1 MTNISKSIADK
12 QLKELGVVVED
23 SAGIAKEGDVLFVE
37 NLPKKKSSRRKAKP
51 SSYPRSL
58 FRDAEL
64 DFINGK
70 PIAEWQPVTG
80 RNQGGFEKSPKTWAK
95 DDVLAKLD
103 EHGKTIT
110 EHGEHA
116 IIPSKRF
123 DAIVN
128 ILWTDLINGM
138 EQARLIVKP
147 SLVEKFKQDLSFF
160 VADCYFKGKDGEYKD
175 IISREIE
182 DE

>member
-1 MTNISKSIADK
+1 MTNISKTIADK
-12 QLKELGVVVED
+12 QLKELGVVEEKPVFVPSTKTVGELYD
-23 SAGIAKEGDVLFVE
+23 EAKK
-37 NLPKKKSSRRKAKP
+37 PRRTTRRTKISQQP
-51 SSYPRSL
+51 SL
-58 FRDAEL
+58 FRNE
-64 DFINGK
+64 
-70 PIAEWQPVTG
+70 PWQPITG

-103 EHGKTIT
+103 EHGKAIT

-147 SLVEKFKQDLSFF
+147 SLVEKFKQDLSYF

-175 IISREIE
+175 IISREVD

>member
-1 MTNISKSIADK
+1 MTNISKTIADK
-12 QLKELGVVVED
+12 QLKELGVVDETTDVA
-23 SAGIAKEGDVLFVE
+23 SKGDILFV
-37 NLPKKKSSRRKAKP
+37 KSASKKSSRRTKI
-51 SSYPRSL
+51 SSHQPSL
-58 FRDAEL
+58 FRNE
-64 DFINGK
+64 
-70 PIAEWQPVTG
+70 PWQPLTG
-80 RNQGGFEKSPKTWAK
+80 RNQGGFEKSPKTKAK

-103 EHGKTIT
+103 EHGKAIT

-147 SLVEKFKQDLSFF
+147 SLVEKFKQDLSYF

-175 IISREIE
+175 IISREVD

>member
-1 MTNISKSIADK
+1 M
-12 QLKELGVVVED
+12 
-23 SAGIAKEGDVLFVE
+23 
-37 NLPKKKSSRRKAKP
+37 
-51 SSYPRSL
+51 
-58 FRDAEL
+58 
-64 DFINGK
+64 
-70 PIAEWQPVTG
+70 
-80 RNQGGFEKSPKTWAK
+80 
-95 DDVLAKLD
+95 D
-103 EHGKTIT
+103 EHGKEIT

-123 DAIVN
+123 DAIVD

-147 SLVEKFKQDLSFF
+147 SLVEKFKQDLSYF

-175 IISREIE
+175 IISREVD

>member
-1 MTNISKSIADK
+1 MTNISKSITDK

-23 SAGIAKEGDVLFVE
+23 SAGIAKEGDVLFA
-37 NLPKKKSSRRKAKP
+37 KKSSRRTKI
-51 SSYPRSL
+51 SSHQPSL
-58 FRDAEL
+58 FRNE
-64 DFINGK
+64 
-70 PIAEWQPVTG
+70 PWQPITG

-103 EHGKTIT
+103 EHGKAIT

-123 DAIVN
+123 DAIVD
-128 ILWTDLINGM
+128 ILWTDLLNGM
-138 EQARLIVKP
+138 EQARLIAKP
-147 SLVEKFKQDLSFF
+147 KIMDAMKKELSFF
-160 VADCYFKGKDGEYKD
+160 IADSYFKGKDGEYKD
-175 IISREIE
+175 IISREVD

>member
-1 MTNISKSIADK
+1 MTNISKTIADK
-12 QLKELGVVVED
+12 QLKELGVVDETTDV
-23 SAGIAKEGDVLFVE
+23 ANKGDILFVRSAS
-37 NLPKKKSSRRKAKP
+37 KKSSRRTKI
-51 SSYPRSL
+51 SSHQPSL
-58 FRDAEL
+58 FRNE
-64 DFINGK
+64 
-70 PIAEWQPVTG
+70 PWQPITG

-103 EHGKTIT
+103 EHGKAIT

-138 EQARLIVKP
+138 EQARLIAKP
-147 SLVEKFKQDLSFF
+147 KIMDAMKKELSFF
-160 VADCYFKGKDGEYKD
+160 IADSYFKGKDGEYKD
-175 IISREIE
+175 IISREVD

>member
-1 MTNISKSIADK
+1 MTNISKTIADK

-23 SAGIAKEGDVLFVE
+23 SAGIANEGDILFAKPTVT
-37 NLPKKKSSRRKAKP
+37 KKSSRRTKI
-51 SSYPRSL
+51 SSHQPSL
-58 FRDAEL
+58 FRNE
-64 DFINGK
+64 
-70 PIAEWQPVTG
+70 PWQPITG

-103 EHGKTIT
+103 EHGKAIT

-123 DAIVN
+123 DAIVD
-128 ILWTDLINGM
+128 ILWTDLLNGM
-138 EQARLIVKP
+138 EQARLIAKP
-147 SLVEKFKQDLSFF
+147 KIMDAMKKELSFF
-160 VADCYFKGKDGEYKD
+160 IADSYFKGKDGEYKD
-175 IISREIE
+175 IISREGD

>member
-1 MTNISKSIADK
+1 MTNISKTIADK

-23 SAGIAKEGDVLFVE
+23 SAGIANEGDVLFAKPTVT
-37 NLPKKKSSRRKAKP
+37 KKSSRRTKI
-51 SSYPRSL
+51 SSHQHSL
-58 FRDAEL
+58 FRNE
-64 DFINGK
+64 
-70 PIAEWQPVTG
+70 PWQPITG

-103 EHGKTIT
+103 EHGKSIT

-123 DAIVN
+123 DAIVD
-128 ILWTDLINGM
+128 ILWTDLLNGM
-138 EQARLIVKP
+138 EQARLIAKP
-147 SLVEKFKQDLSFF
+147 KIMDAMKKELSFF
-160 VADCYFKGKDGEYKD
+160 LADSYFKGKDGEYKD
-175 IISREIE
+175 IISREVD

>member
-1 MTNISKSIADK
+1 MTNISKTIADK
-12 QLKELGVVVED
+12 QLKELGVVEEKPVFTT
-23 SAGIAKEGDVLFVE
+23 SAKTVGELYDEI
-37 NLPKKKSSRRKAKP
+37 KKPRRTTRRTKISQQP
-51 SSYPRSL
+51 SL
-58 FRDAEL
+58 FRNEPWE
-64 DFINGK
+64 
-70 PIAEWQPVTG
+70 PITG

-103 EHGKTIT
+103 EHGKEIT

-123 DAIVN
+123 DAIVD

-138 EQARLIVKP
+138 EQAWLIVKP
-147 SLVEKFKQDLSFF
+147 SLVEKFKQDLSYF

-175 IISREIE
+175 IISREVD

>member
-1 MTNISKSIADK
+1 MTNISKTIADK
-12 QLKELGVVVED
+12 QLKELGVVEEKPVFVPSTKTVGELYD
-23 SAGIAKEGDVLFVE
+23 EAKK
-37 NLPKKKSSRRKAKP
+37 PRRTTRRTKISHQP
-51 SSYPRSL
+51 SL
-58 FRDAEL
+58 FRNE
-64 DFINGK
+64 
-70 PIAEWQPVTG
+70 PWQPITG

-103 EHGKTIT
+103 EHGKAIT

-138 EQARLIVKP
+138 EQARMIVKP

-160 VADCYFKGKDGEYKD
+160 VADSYFKGKDGEYKD
-175 IISREIE
+175 IISREVD

>member
-1 MTNISKSIADK
+1 MTNISKTIADK
-12 QLKELGVVVED
+12 QLKELGVVEEKPVFTT
-23 SAGIAKEGDVLFVE
+23 SAKTVGELYDEI
-37 NLPKKKSSRRKAKP
+37 KKPRRTTRRTKISQQP
-51 SSYPRSL
+51 SL
-58 FRDAEL
+58 FRNEPWE
-64 DFINGK
+64 
-70 PIAEWQPVTG
+70 PITG

-103 EHGKTIT
+103 EHGKEIT

-123 DAIVN
+123 DAIVD

-147 SLVEKFKQDLSFF
+147 SLVEKFKQDLSYF

-175 IISREIE
+175 IISREVD

>member
-1 MTNISKSIADK
+1 MTNISKTIADK

-23 SAGIAKEGDVLFVE
+23 SAGIATKGDVLFAK
-37 NLPKKKSSRRKAKP
+37 PTATKKSSRRTKI
-51 SSYPRSL
+51 SSHQPSL
-58 FRDAEL
+58 FRNE
-64 DFINGK
+64 
-70 PIAEWQPVTG
+70 PWQPITG

-103 EHGKTIT
+103 EHGKAIT

-123 DAIVN
+123 DAIVD
-128 ILWTDLINGM
+128 ILWTDLLNGM
-138 EQARLIVKP
+138 EQARLIAKP
-147 SLVEKFKQDLSFF
+147 KIMDAMKKELSFF
-160 VADCYFKGKDGEYKD
+160 IADSYFKGKDGEYKD
-175 IISREIE
+175 IISREVD

>member
-1 MTNISKSIADK
+1 MTNITKSIADK
-12 QLKELGVVVED
+12 QLKELGVVVDD
-23 SAGIAKEGDVLFVE
+23 SAGIAKEGDVLFAK
-37 NLPKKKSSRRKAKP
+37 PTTRKKSTRRTKISNHQP
-51 SSYPRSL
+51 SL
-58 FRDAEL
+58 FRNEPWE
-64 DFINGK
+64 
-70 PIAEWQPVTG
+70 PITG

-103 EHGKTIT
+103 ELGKSIT

-116 IIPSKRF
+116 IIPSEKF

-147 SLVEKFKQDLSFF
+147 SLTEKFKQDLSYFL
-160 VADCYFKGKDGEYKD
+160 ADSYFKGKNGDYLD
-175 IISREIE
+175 IISREVN

>member
-12 QLKELGVVVED
+12 QLKELGVIED
-23 SAGIAKEGDVLFVE
+23 KPIFVPTTTE
-37 NLPKKKSSRRKAKP
+37 VAKP
-51 SSYPRSL
+51 RRRTKISHQQPSL
-58 FRDAEL
+58 FRNEPW
-64 DFINGK
+64 K
-70 PIAEWQPVTG
+70 PLTS
-80 RNQGGFEKSPKTWAK
+80 RNQGGFERSPDTWAK

-103 EHGKTIT
+103 EHGKTIA

-123 DAIVN
+123 NAIVD

-147 SLVEKFKQDLSFF
+147 SLTEKFKQDLSFF

-175 IISREIE
+175 IISREID

>member
-1 MTNISKSIADK
+1 MTNISKTIADK

-23 SAGIAKEGDVLFVE
+23 SAGIANEGDVLFAKPTVT
-37 NLPKKKSSRRKAKP
+37 KKSSRRTKI
-51 SSYPRSL
+51 SSHQPSL
-58 FRDAEL
+58 FRNE
-64 DFINGK
+64 
-70 PIAEWQPVTG
+70 PWQPITG

-103 EHGKTIT
+103 EHGKSIT

-123 DAIVN
+123 DAIVD
-128 ILWTDLINGM
+128 ILWTDLLNGM
-138 EQARLIVKP
+138 EQARLIAKP
-147 SLVEKFKQDLSFF
+147 KIMDAMKKELSFF
-160 VADCYFKGKDGEYKD
+160 IADSYFKGKDGEYKD
-175 IISREIE
+175 IISREGD

>member
-12 QLKELGVVVED
+12 QLKELGVVED
-23 SAGIAKEGDVLFVE
+23 KPVFVPSTKTVGE
-37 NLPKKKSSRRKAKP
+37 LYDEVKKPRRTTRRTKISHQP
-51 SSYPRSL
+51 SL
-58 FRDAEL
+58 FRNEPWE
-64 DFINGK
+64 
-70 PIAEWQPVTG
+70 PITG

-103 EHGKTIT
+103 EHGKAIT

-123 DAIVN
+123 DAIVD
-128 ILWTDLINGM
+128 ILWTDLLNGM
-138 EQARLIVKP
+138 EQARLIAKP
-147 SLVEKFKQDLSFF
+147 KIMDAMKKELSFF
-160 VADCYFKGKDGEYKD
+160 IADSYFKGKDGEYKD
-175 IISREIE
+175 IISREVD

>member
-1 MTNISKSIADK
+1 MTNISKTIADK
-12 QLKELGVVVED
+12 QLKELGVVDETTDV
-23 SAGIAKEGDVLFVE
+23 ANKGDILFV
-37 NLPKKKSSRRKAKP
+37 KSASQHKKSSRRTKISHQP
-51 SSYPRSL
+51 SL
-58 FRDAEL
+58 FRNE
-64 DFINGK
+64 
-70 PIAEWQPVTG
+70 PWQPITG

-103 EHGKTIT
+103 EHGKAIT

-138 EQARLIVKP
+138 EQARMIVKP

-160 VADCYFKGKDGEYKD
+160 VADSYFKGKDGEYKD
-175 IISREIE
+175 IISREVD

>member
-12 QLKELGVVVED
+12 QLKELGVVDETTDV
-23 SAGIAKEGDVLFVE
+23 ATKGDILFVRSAS
-37 NLPKKKSSRRKAKP
+37 KKSSRRTKISNAEQH
-51 SSYPRSL
+51 SL
-58 FRDAEL
+58 FRDSGIE
-64 DFINGK
+64 FMNGK
-70 PIAEWQPVTG
+70 PIADWKPITG

-103 EHGKTIT
+103 EHGKAIT

-147 SLVEKFKQDLSFF
+147 SLVEKFKQDLSYF

-175 IISREIE
+175 IISREVD

>member
-12 QLKELGVVVED
+12 QLRELGVIEDKPIFVPTIKEVV
-23 SAGIAKEGDVLFVE
+23 K
-37 NLPKKKSSRRKAKP
+37 PKRRTKVSHHQP
-51 SSYPRSL
+51 SL
-58 FRDAEL
+58 FRNEPWE
-64 DFINGK
+64 
-70 PIAEWQPVTG
+70 PITC
-80 RNQGGFEKSPKTWAK
+80 RNQGGFERSPETWAK

-123 DAIVN
+123 NAIVD

-147 SLVEKFKQDLSFF
+147 SLTEKFKQDLSFF

-175 IISREIE
+175 IISREID

>member
-1 MTNISKSIADK
+1 MTNISKTIADK

-23 SAGIAKEGDVLFVE
+23 SAGIANEGDVLFAKPTVT
-37 NLPKKKSSRRKAKP
+37 KKSSRRTKI
-51 SSYPRSL
+51 SSHQPSL
-58 FRDAEL
+58 FRNE
-64 DFINGK
+64 
-70 PIAEWQPVTG
+70 PWQPITG

-103 EHGKTIT
+103 EHGKAIT

-123 DAIVN
+123 DAIVE
-128 ILWTDLINGM
+128 ILWTDLLNGM
-138 EQARLIVKP
+138 EQARLIAKP
-147 SLVEKFKQDLSFF
+147 KIMDAMKKELSFF
-160 VADCYFKGKDGEYKD
+160 IADSYFKGKDGEYKD
-175 IISREIE
+175 IISREVD

>member
-1 MTNISKSIADK
+1 MTNISKTIADK
-12 QLKELGVVVED
+12 QLKELGVVEEKPVFVPSTKTVGELYD
-23 SAGIAKEGDVLFVE
+23 EAKK
-37 NLPKKKSSRRKAKP
+37 PRRTTRRTKISQQP
-51 SSYPRSL
+51 SL
-58 FRDAEL
+58 FRNE
-64 DFINGK
+64 
-70 PIAEWQPVTG
+70 PWQPITG

-103 EHGKTIT
+103 EHGKAIT

-138 EQARLIVKP
+138 EQARMIVKP

-160 VADCYFKGKDGEYKD
+160 VADSYFKGKDGEYKD
-175 IISREIE
+175 IISREVD

>member
-1 MTNISKSIADK
+1 MTNISKSITDK

-23 SAGIAKEGDVLFVE
+23 SAGIAKEGDVLFAKPTA
-37 NLPKKKSSRRKAKP
+37 NKKSSRRTKI
-51 SSYPRSL
+51 SSHQPSL
-58 FRDAEL
+58 FRDVME
-64 DFINGK
+64 K
-70 PIAEWQPVTG
+70 PWQPITG
-80 RNQGGFEKSPKTWAK
+80 RNQGGFDKSPKTWAK

-103 EHGKTIT
+103 EHGKEIT

-123 DAIVN
+123 DAIVD

-147 SLVEKFKQDLSFF
+147 SLVEKFKQDLSYF

-175 IISREIE
+175 IISREVD

>member
-1 MTNISKSIADK
+1 MTNISKSITDK

-23 SAGIAKEGDVLFVE
+23 SAGIAKEGDVLFAKP
-37 NLPKKKSSRRKAKP
+37 LAAKKSSRRTKI
-51 SSYPRSL
+51 SSHQPSL
-58 FRDAEL
+58 FRNEPWE
-64 DFINGK
+64 
-70 PIAEWQPVTG
+70 PITG

-103 EHGKTIT
+103 EHGKAIT

-123 DAIVN
+123 DAIVD
-128 ILWTDLINGM
+128 ILWTDLLNGM
-138 EQARLIVKP
+138 EQARLIAKP
-147 SLVEKFKQDLSFF
+147 KIMDAMKKELSFF
-160 VADCYFKGKDGEYKD
+160 VADAYFKGKDGEYKD
-175 IISREIE
+175 IISREVD

>member
-12 QLKELGVVVED
+12 QLKELGVVDETTDV
-23 SAGIAKEGDVLFVE
+23 ANKGDILFVKSASQ
-37 NLPKKKSSRRKAKP
+37 PKKSTRRTKISKQH
-51 SSYPRSL
+51 SL
-58 FRDAEL
+58 FRDSGIEV
-64 DFINGK
+64 INGK
-70 PIAEWQPVTG
+70 PWEPITG

-103 EHGKTIT
+103 EHGKEIT

-123 DAIVN
+123 DAIVD

-147 SLVEKFKQDLSFF
+147 SLVEKFKQDLSYF

-175 IISREIE
+175 IISREVD